1 MNRQTRAILTGV
13 AAVAV
18 LVLVSLASLA
28 LGSRQIEP
36 GVVWD
41 AITGADAQSNDAK
54 VVLFQRVPRM
64 IIGMLAGAALGVAGT
79 LMQGLTRN
87 PLADPG
93 LLGVNAGASV
103 AVLVAVLGF
112 GVSNPGGFTVFAL
125 VGAALAAAL
134 VMSIGSRGGG
144 GEAGPVKL
152 ALTGAAVTAGLT
164 SVTMYLLNTE
174 QTALDSYRF
183 WSVGS
188 LTGRDMESVA
198 WVAPIIA
205 LALVVSLFIGGGLN
219 LLAMGEASAR
229 SLGHSVRTTQL
240 TTAVLIVLL
249 CGSATAIAG
258 PVVFAG
264 LVVPH
269 LLRTLVGV
277 DYRLITAI
285 AIPTGAALLVAAD
298 TIGRLLAPTDVEA
311 GLVVAFI
318 GAPVLIA
325 LVLKRKMVKL

>member
-1 MNRQTRAILTGV
+1 MSRTTRAILTGV
-13 AAVAV
+13 AAVVLLALAAV
-18 LVLVSLASLA
+18 ASLA
-28 LGSRQIEP
+28 FGTRQIEP
-36 GVVWD
+36 HVVWE
-41 AITGADAQSNDAK
+41 AVTGADVASNDAK

-64 IIGMLAGAALGVAGT
+64 IIGVLAGAALGVAGT

-103 AVLVAVLGF
+103 AVLFAVLTLGI
-112 GVSNPGGFTVFAL
+112 SNPGGFTVFAL
-125 VGAALAAAL
+125 IGAALAAAL
-134 VMSIGSRGGG
+134 VMAVGSRGGG

-164 SVTMYLLNTE
+164 SLTMYLLNTE
-174 QTALDSYRF
+174 RTALESYRF

-188 LTGRDMESVA
+188 LTGRDMESVV
-198 WVAPIIA
+198 WVAPIIGVA
-205 LALVVSLFIGGGLN
+205 LLGSLFIGGGLN

-229 SLGHSVRTTQL
+229 SLGHSVRTTQIL
-240 TTAVLIVLL
+240 TAVLIVLL

-258 PVVFAG
+258 PIVFAG

-269 LLRTLVGV
+269 LLRTIVGV
-277 DYRLITAI
+277 DYRLITVI
-285 AIPTGAALLVAAD
+285 AIPTGATLLVAAD
-298 TIGRLLAPTDVEA
+298 VIGRMLAPTDVEA

-318 GAPVLIA
+318 GAPVLIG

>member
-1 MNRQTRAILTGV
+1 MNRTSRAVLTGI
-13 AAVAV
+13 AAVALLA
-18 LVLVSLASLA
+18 LVAVASLA
-28 LGSRQIEP
+28 IGSRSIEP
-36 GVVWD
+36 EVVWQ
-41 AITGADAQSNDAK
+41 ALTGADAQSNDAK

-64 IIGMLAGAALGVAGT
+64 VIGMLAGAALGVAGT

-103 AVLVAVLGF
+103 AVLVGVLAF
-112 GVSNPGGFTVFAL
+112 GITHPGGFTVFAL
-125 VGAALAAAL
+125 VGAALAAAV
-134 VMSIGSRGGG
+134 VMAIGSRGGG

-164 SVTMYLLNTE
+164 SLTMYLLNTE
-174 QTALDSYRF
+174 QTALDAFRF

-188 LTGRDMESVA
+188 LTGRDIESVV
-198 WVAPIIA
+198 WVAPLIGIA
-205 LALVVSLFIGGGLN
+205 LVGSLFIGGGLN

-229 SLGHSVRTTQL
+229 SLGHSVRTTQI
-240 TTAVLIVLL
+240 TTAVLIVVL

-258 PVVFAG
+258 PIVFAG

-269 LLRTLVGV
+269 LLRALVGV
-277 DYRLITAI
+277 DYRTIVAI
-285 AIPTGAALLVAAD
+285 SIPAGAALLVAAD
-298 TIGRLLAPTDVEA
+298 VVGRMLAPSEVEA

-318 GAPVLIA
+318 GAPVLVG
-325 LVLKRKMVKL
+325 LVLKRRMVKL